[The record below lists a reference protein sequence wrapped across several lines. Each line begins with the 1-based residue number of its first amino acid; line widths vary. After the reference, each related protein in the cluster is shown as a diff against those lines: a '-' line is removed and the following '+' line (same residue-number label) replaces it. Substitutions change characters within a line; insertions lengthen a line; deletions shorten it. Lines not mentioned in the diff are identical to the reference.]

1 MRCGSPT
8 ARCHFVRSICSV
20 RLAMRTVLSWFT
32 TRSCTLQ
39 IERTKWRNTLAK
51 CHVLVCEHLDG
62 TWSVFYGPH
71 RVGRYAQDGSRYR
84 SAEST
89 LPERGNPAPPAGFPL
104 STATPAEERPDTRTG
119 QITC

>member
-1 MRCGSPT
+1 VVNQDNT
-8 ARCHFVRSICSV
+8 VRIAN
-20 RLAMRTVLSWFT
+20 R
-32 TRSCTLQ
+32 TLQ
-39 IERTKWRNTLAK
+39 IEKTKWRNTLAK